1 MKPPPAMTGHSMAD
15 QIDLKQLFTQALEQ
29 GLEHGTD
36 ALVAKMVEAYNI
48 TEDQVRGHLLEIYP
62 PQGEFR
68 AVLRINNDS
77 VINWFGSINLT
88 GAPSFEIKR
97 GHMMIVEDAFGGT
110 MPTGHEGIF
119 MRLGTYMR
127 WRPKFQPRNIIPI
140 TSKRGISRYVRKMRS
155 GMFAGKYREPIFEFT
170 GPQFSTLAGSQ
181 AMQEVFY
188 TAAVD
193 AMARWFEEKLK

>member
-119 MRLGTYMR
+119 MRLGTYTEMAAEVPAEEHYPDHEQTRDLEICEEDAVGNVR
-127 WRPKFQPRNIIPI
+127 W
-140 TSKRGISRYVRKMRS
+140 
-155 GMFAGKYREPIFEFT
+155 
-170 GPQFSTLAGSQ
+170 
-181 AMQEVFY
+181 EV
-188 TAAVD
+188 
-193 AMARWFEEKLK
+193 